1 MKNQKKS
8 GDGSPGGF
16 SWNLVLRGSQP
27 DEDAMSELRS
37 RVGRIGQLL
46 TRFHPQQ
53 VHLLVCLSAGE
64 GNRPPYETKAD
75 LKLPFTVLHAQDK
88 GDDLHETIRHSFFLL
103 ETQLAPLL
111 EEARGQGRWHKAGG
125 PAAEQTPAFG
135 EPMKKGPQT
144 RADLLRNFILR
155 HYHRLLLHAT
165 RRLTG
170 LEAEG
175 AVPPEQIDSQE
186 VLDEVIRTCLE
197 APERKPVELT
207 YELWLYRLI
216 SEELEREVREW
227 SATGQDRAEVPP
239 SEDGTEDFL
248 SMQNAVGAGLE
259 PDEALDLEHFAD
271 PSSPSPDLCLEESD
285 LIAEVLMQVETWNRR
300 DREIFNL
307 HFLDGFDAVET
318 AMVEKMEVSDVEQRI
333 AVLHQRLRA
342 ILREAGQ

>member
-1 MKNQKKS
+1 MT
-8 GDGSPGGF
+8 
-16 SWNLVLRGSQP
+16 
-27 DEDAMSELRS
+27 AELRA
-37 RVGRIGQLL
+37 RIHRIGQLL
-46 TRFHPQQ
+46 ERFPPQH
-53 VHLLVCLSAGE
+53 VHLLVCLSGE
-64 GNRPPYETKAD
+64 EGVRQKFETKAD
-75 LKLPFTVLHAQDK
+75 LKLPFTVVHAQDAGK
-88 GDDLHETIRHSFFLL
+88 DLHETVRHSFFLL
-103 ETQLAPLL
+103 EQQLEPLI
-111 EEARGQGRWHKAGG
+111 ESVRGQTRWKKSGART
-125 PAAEQTPAFG
+125 AAQAPAFG

-175 AVPPEQIDSQE
+175 AVPPEQIDAQE

-197 APERKPVELT
+197 SPEQKPFELT

-216 SEELEREVREW
+216 AEELEREVRDW

-239 SEDGTEDFL
+239 SEDGTEDHL
-248 SMQNAVGAGLE
+248 TMENAVGVGPE

-271 PSSPSPDLCLEESD
+271 PSCPSPDLCLEESD
-285 LIAEVLMQVETWNRR
+285 LVAEVMKQVQNWNRR

-318 AMVEKMEVSDVEQRI
+318 AMVEKMEVSEVEKRI
-333 AVLHQRLRA
+333 EVLHQRLRA
-342 ILREAGQ
+342 ILREANK